1 MSSTVFLAD
10 DHAVLRDGVKL
21 LLEMQPDIEVVGEA
35 DDGRETVRKV
45 SELKPDVVILD
56 ILMPELNGIEATR
69 QILQN
74 VPDTQIIILSAF
86 TDSEH
91 VFRAMQAGAKGYLIK
106 ASAGSE
112 VVKAIHTVRSGRR
125 YLSQVISDNL
135 VDAYIR
141 QRESDELDKPL
152 SLLNAREMEVL
163 QLVVEGKA
171 NNDIAAIL
179 ALSPD
184 TIATYRK
191 RIMKKL
197 NIHDLPGLVK
207 FAISHGITTL
217 D

>member
-35 DDGRETVRKV
+35 DDGRETVQKV
-45 SELKPDVVILD
+45 GELKPDVVILD

-74 VPDTQIIILSAF
+74 VPGTQIIILSAF
-86 TDSEH
+86 SDSEH
-91 VFRAMQAGAKGYLIK
+91 VFRAIQAGANGYLIK

-112 VVKAIHTVRSGRR
+112 VVKAIHAVRAGRR

-141 QRESDELDKPL
+141 QRESDDMGNPL
-152 SLLNAREMEVL
+152 SLLNAREVEVL
-163 QLVVEGKA
+163 QLVVEGKT
-171 NNDIAAIL
+171 NHDIAATL
-179 ALSPD
+179 TLSPD

-207 FAISHGITTL
+207 FAISHGLTTL

>member
-1 MSSTVFLAD
+1 MTVSVFLAD

-21 LLEMQPDIEVVGEA
+21 FLEMQPDLRVIGEA
-35 DDGRETVRKV
+35 DNGRETVRKV

-74 VPDTQIIILSAF
+74 TPNTQVIILSAN

-91 VFRAMQAGAKGYLIK
+91 VFRAIQAGASGYLIK

-112 VVKAIHTVRSGRR
+112 VVKAIHAVQSGRR
-125 YLSQVISDNL
+125 YLSQAISDNL

-141 QRESDELDKPL
+141 QRESDDMGAPV
-152 SLLNAREMEVL
+152 SLLNAREVEVL
-163 QLVVEGKA
+163 QLVVEGKT
-171 NNDIAAIL
+171 NLDIADIL

-184 TIATYRK
+184 TVATYRK
-191 RIMKKL
+191 RIMQKL

>member
-56 ILMPELNGIEATR
+56 LLMPELNGIEATR

-74 VPDTQIIILSAF
+74 APDTRIIILSAF
-86 TDSEH
+86 ADSEH
-91 VFRAMQAGAKGYLIK
+91 VFRAIQAGAKGYLIK

-112 VVKAIHTVRSGRR
+112 VVKAIHVVQSGRR

-141 QRESDELDKPL
+141 QRESDEIDKPL

-171 NNDIAAIL
+171 NNDIATIL

-207 FAISHGITTL
+207 FAISHGITAL

>member
-1 MSSTVFLAD
+1 MTVSVFLAD

-21 LLEMQPDIEVVGEA
+21 LLEMQPDLKVIGEA

-74 VPDTQIIILSAF
+74 TPDTQVIILSAN

-91 VFRAMQAGAKGYLIK
+91 VFRAIQAGASGYLIK

-112 VVKAIHTVRSGRR
+112 VVKAIHAVQSGRR
-125 YLSQVISDNL
+125 YLSQVISDKL

-141 QRESDELDKPL
+141 QREADDLSAPL
-152 SLLNAREMEVL
+152 SLLNAREVEVL
-163 QLVVEGKA
+163 QLVVEGKT
-171 NNDIAAIL
+171 NLDIADTL

-184 TIATYRK
+184 TVATYRK
-191 RIMKKL
+191 RIMQKL

>member
-1 MSSTVFLAD
+1 MTVTVFLAD

-21 LLEMQPDIEVVGEA
+21 LLEMQPNLKVIGEA
-35 DDGRETVRKV
+35 DNGRETVRQAG
-45 SELKPDVVILD
+45 ELKPDVVIMD

-74 VPDTQIIILSAF
+74 APGTQVIILSAN

-112 VVKAIHTVRSGRR
+112 VVKAIHAVQAGRR

-141 QRESDELDKPL
+141 QRESDDAGKAL
-152 SLLNAREMEVL
+152 SLLNAREVEVL
-163 QLVVEGKA
+163 QLVVEGKT
-171 NNDIAAIL
+171 NQEIAATL
-179 ALSPD
+179 VLSPD
-184 TIATYRK
+184 TVATYRK

-197 NIHDLPGLVK
+197 DIHDVPGLVK
-207 FAISHGITTL
+207 FAIAHGLTTL
-217 D
+217 